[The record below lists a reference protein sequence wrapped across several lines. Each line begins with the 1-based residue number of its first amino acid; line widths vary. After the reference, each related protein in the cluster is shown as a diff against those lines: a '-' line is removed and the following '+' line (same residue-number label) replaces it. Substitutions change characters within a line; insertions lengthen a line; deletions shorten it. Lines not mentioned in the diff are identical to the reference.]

1 MSDQGTRMLM
11 VTLEIYLMDRD
22 KGMVTGVSWV
32 KP

>member
-1 MSDQGTRMLM
+1 M

-22 KGMVTGVSWV
+22 KGMVFGASWV